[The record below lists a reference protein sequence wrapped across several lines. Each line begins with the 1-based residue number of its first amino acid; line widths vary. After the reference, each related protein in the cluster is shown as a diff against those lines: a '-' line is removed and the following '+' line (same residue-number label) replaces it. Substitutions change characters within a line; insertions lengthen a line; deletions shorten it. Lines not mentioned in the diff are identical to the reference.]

1 MKGFLYFIIVV
12 CGIYVL
18 CPDPMPFWFDDF
30 VVFGILILA
39 AIGVKKLP
47 SNKDDNSNYDEE
59 EEEEDKS
66 STTIYNY
73 NSPGRTIS
81 LDCSNCGASL
91 ELDPDN
97 LIARCPYCNHKILL
111 DTNHLG
117 QLITER
123 GRIRREEEKTLREKE
138 ITERENLKYQFELE
152 KQRMEIQAKERAEKR
167 MHIALIALLIFTI
180 IFFFILPRLVL

>member
-12 CGIYVL
+12 CGIYVI
-18 CPDPMPFWFDDF
+18 CPDPIPFWFDDF
-30 VVFGILILA
+30 VVLMILILA
-39 AIGVKKLP
+39 AIGVKKMP
-47 SNKDDNSNYDEE
+47 SSDDTDAY
-59 EEEEDKS
+59 EDDDPDDDDKND
-66 STTIYNY
+66 TTIYNY

-152 KQRMEIQAKERAEKR
+152 KQRIEIQAKERAEKR

-180 IFFFILPRLVL
+180 LFFIVLPRLVL